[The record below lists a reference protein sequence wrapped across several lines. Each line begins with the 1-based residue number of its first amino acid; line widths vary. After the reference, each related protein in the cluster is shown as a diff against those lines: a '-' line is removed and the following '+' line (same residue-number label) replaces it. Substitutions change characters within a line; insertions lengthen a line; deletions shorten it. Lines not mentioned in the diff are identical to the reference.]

1 MARGCLRGCPRCG
14 GDVFVEHD
22 PFVGVLLSCLQC
34 GHVLTDAEERAL
46 HAAARPAGASAA

>member
-14 GDVFVEHD
+14 GDVFAEHD
-22 PFVGVLLSCLQC
+22 PFVGVLMSCLQC

-46 HAAARPAGASAA
+46 HAAARAASASAA